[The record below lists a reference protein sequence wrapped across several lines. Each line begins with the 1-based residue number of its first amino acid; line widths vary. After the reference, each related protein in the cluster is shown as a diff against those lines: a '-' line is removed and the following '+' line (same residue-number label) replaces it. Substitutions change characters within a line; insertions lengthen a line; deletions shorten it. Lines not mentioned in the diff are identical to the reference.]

1 MERVGRSWHAVGAL
15 VPLSKNLRARQRE
28 NKNEELAAAARI
40 MNDHKINQTLASRI
54 CQRWV
59 REALVP
65 VRVVVRED
73 AEVSVDGKFAPELT
87 KSKGAEEGA
96 AKGGRYNFKC
106 LGRRQRATNIS

>member
-1 MERVGRSWHAVGAL
+1 MGAL

-40 MNDHKINQTLASRI
+40 MNDHKINQSLASRI

-73 AEVSVDGKFAPELT
+73 AEVSVDGTFAPELT